1 MSTGQPRTDGSESAT
16 PPEELGFSGC
26 MDELDQIVRGLEADS
41 IDVDHLAASVERSA
55 ELVEWC
61 RAKLAETR
69 LRVDEVLPR
78 LELGGDGTE
87 SASDDATEDG

>member
-1 MSTGQPRTDGSESAT
+1 
-16 PPEELGFSGC
+16 
-26 MDELDQIVRGLEADS
+26 VRALETDS

-61 RAKLAETR
+61 RSRLAETR

-78 LELGGDGTE
+78 LELGQ
-87 SASDDATEDG
+87 DDPDSTDHG